1 MKVTLDLSTLLRDGA
16 ITAEEHDRLARLGR
30 RDTGMVLINA
40 LIGFGVIAVS
50 AGALLLVPNALTG
63 VVLGG
68 ILMAVGLGLILS
80 RRPQW
85 SILANI
91 CILVAALLLGTGI
104 ILFGQGYVQLTSG
117 FAPTNKPPLSLTA
130 SYLIVTALFA
140 AAAALARS
148 SLLAGLTVL
157 MLFAALGGATAYETA
172 YYGLEVTQPLATVLV
187 FAALALIAHL
197 ISRRLSHDWERLA
210 TIVARVSLFLVNL
223 GFWVGSLWGD
233 DVTWLGHKPAVTIS
247 PIAFALGWAIAL
259 FGAALWAGWAN
270 RRWVLNL
277 AIVFGAIHFYTQWF
291 EHLGATP
298 VTVLAAGII
307 VLILAVALWRL
318 NRRLPP
324 VAATRV
330 DGEV

>member
-1 MKVTLDLSTLLRDGA
+1 MKVTLDLSKLLRDGA

-40 LIGFGVIAVS
+40 LIGFGVIAVTG
-50 AGALLLVPNALTG
+50 GALLLVPNALTG
-63 VVLGG
+63 VILGA
-68 ILMAVGLGLILS
+68 ILMTAGLGLILS
-80 RRPQW
+80 GRAQW
-85 SILANI
+85 SVLANI
-91 CILVAALLLGTGI
+91 CILVAALLLGAGI
-104 ILFGQGYVQLTSG
+104 ILLGQGLAQLSG
-117 FAPTNKPPLSLTA
+117 VFDPVSKPPLSLAA
-130 SYLIVTALFA
+130 SYLIVAVLFA
-140 AAAALARS
+140 AAAVLARS

-172 YYGLEVTQPLATVLV
+172 YYGLEVNQPLATVLV
-187 FAALALIAHL
+187 FSAVALIAHL
-197 ISRRLSHDWERLA
+197 VSRSLTHDWERLA
-210 TIVARVSLFLVNL
+210 TTVARVSLFLTNL

-233 DVTWLGHKPAVTIS
+233 DVSWLGHNPAVTIS

-277 AIVFGAIHFYTQWF
+277 AVVFGAIHFYTQWF

-298 VTVLAAGII
+298 LTVLAAGII
-307 VLILAVALWRL
+307 VLVLAVVLWQL

-324 VAATRV
+324 VAAV
-330 DGEV
+330 VSP